1 MAYKCVKCGKYVSKD
16 ALLCKHCGQKN
27 PAIPIEQ
34 ATTKR
39 LNENKKLLPNHADS
53 IWQIYCPNCGNQL
66 TMGKEFKKKENLH
79 CPICQTNFVNPLR
92 PVIYRENE
100 LDMKKIKW
108 VGLFFCVILFTG
120 LYFAI
125 NKNEVANTTTQD
137 LAFVQLEDDSKESD
151 IFSLKNDK
159 EENGSVSLNNDNNNN
174 KENTQTQSQNE
185 ATEYVV
191 TNATIETK
199 KALSESEY
207 SIVHRWMET
216 NMGTTSTECRIE
228 KIKKNGKYRILI
240 GNIYFTCFPKKITR
254 NSQYVFHNSQL
265 YNGEYFN
272 LAIGTPIYYIPQMET
287 NANGIVNGILV
298 IQADRSAQL
307 YMNDYN
313 PNFYELFTELRPI

>member
-27 PAIPIEQ
+27 PAISIEPKT
-34 ATTKR
+34 TTKR
-39 LNENKKLLPNHADS
+39 LSENKKLLSNHADN

-66 TMGKEFKKKENLH
+66 TMGKEFKKEENLH

-92 PVIYRENE
+92 PVAGRENE
-100 LDMKKIKW
+100 LDMKKLKW

-125 NKNEVANTTTQD
+125 NKKEEAKTTTQE
-137 LAFVQLEDDSKESD
+137 LASIRLENDSKGSD
-151 IFSLKNDK
+151 LSLLKNDK
-159 EENGSVSLNNDNNNN
+159 EENGSVSLNNDNN
-174 KENTQTQSQNE
+174 KENTQASSQNE

-199 KALSESEY
+199 KALAESEY

-216 NMGTTSTECRIE
+216 NMGTTSKECRIE
-228 KIKKNGKYRILI
+228 KIKKNGKYRILT
-240 GNIYFTCFPKKITR
+240 GDIYFTCYPKKITR
-254 NSQYVFHNSQL
+254 NSNYVFHNSHL
-265 YNGEYFN
+265 YNGDYFN
-272 LAIGTPIYYIPQMET
+272 LAIGTPIYYIPKMET

-298 IQADRSAQL
+298 IQADGSAQL

-313 PNFYELFTELRPI
+313 PNFYEIFTELRPI